1 MAKPHKYFRK
11 LRYKQKLEN
20 MGGNN
25 RTYFSRVFFLTKE
38 PDPQNEKE
46 YQKSRWYR
54 GPEKV
59 KGRNYYRYWDCRP
72 EVDYTILEYTTP
84 RRSKMN
90 KFYKKRSNKKVRQDH
105 EVYNHGLYKKKF
117 DIKWSLD

>member
-1 MAKPHKYFRK
+1 MAKPHKYFRR
-11 LRYKQKLEN
+11 LRYKQKLES
-20 MGGNN
+20 MAGNN
-25 RTYFSRVFFLTKE
+25 RTYFSRVYYLTKE
-38 PDPQNEKE
+38 PDPENERQNS
-46 YQKSRWYR
+46 KSRWYR

-59 KGRNYYRYWDCRP
+59 KGHDYYRYWNKP
-72 EVDYTILEYTTP
+72 EIDYAIIEYVIP